1 MTGWLPQNG
10 ALVREFAP
18 KCPTNSGLGIIV
30 VGKLNE
36 QNAGDFRN
44 FLGKPMD
51 FFVVGAG
58 GDVFVPLE
66 CLMGC
71 VSSQCFFVGYHFI
84 YPP

>member
-1 MTGWLPQNG
+1 MH
-10 ALVREFAP
+10 
-18 KCPTNSGLGIIV
+18 
-30 VGKLNE
+30 

-58 GDVFVPLE
+58 GDVLVPLE

-71 VSSQCFFVGYHFI
+71 FSSRCFFVGYHFI